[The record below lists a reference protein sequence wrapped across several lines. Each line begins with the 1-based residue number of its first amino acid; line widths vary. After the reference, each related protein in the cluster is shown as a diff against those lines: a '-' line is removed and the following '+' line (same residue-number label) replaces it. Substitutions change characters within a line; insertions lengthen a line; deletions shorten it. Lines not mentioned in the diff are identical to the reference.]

1 MDNKQIEKAADE
13 YVMLH
18 FIDDSN
24 VVLNDPFPEAQATYK
39 RAFIAGA
46 QYALSHQWFP
56 VAECLPEHNTDCII
70 YTHDDQGPVK
80 MFAWFDGENFHDE
93 QTDDI
98 FHPEFWM
105 PLATLMQSNPETAI
119 DAIPL

>member
-1 MDNKQIEKAADE
+1 MTPSQLTTASLHHAEAVFPDMIKAIHDQPWPQVRQYIAD
-13 YVMLH
+13 
-18 FIDDSN
+18 
-24 VVLNDPFPEAQATYK
+24 
-39 RAFIAGA
+39 AFIAGA
-46 QYALSHQWFP
+46 QYALSHQWIP
-56 VAECLPEHNTDCII
+56 ATECLPEYNTDCII

-105 PLATLMQSNPETAI
+105 SLSTLMQSNPETAI